1 MPLDFLSINAESKK
15 DCVIISPEFRVKH
28 SKDLMI
34 RGSCFYAIWDEENSI
49 WSTDAYRC
57 IEIIDQQIDELA
69 EKYKTP
75 DRKVVIKYLRNFSSK
90 SILEFNKY
98 INNMPDNYKT
108 LNNRVVFKNT
118 KVKKTDYISIRLPY
132 PLEDCNIDGY
142 EKLIST
148 LYSPVEREKI
158 EWAIGAILS
167 GESKNIQKFIVLYG
181 EGGTGKSTIINIVT
195 KLFEGY
201 CTVFDSKALAS
212 GSNQFALEAF
222 RDNPLVGIQHDGDLS
237 KIEDNTKLNSLVSHE
252 VMVIN
257 EKFKKTYAMD
267 TNCFLIMGSN
277 KPVKITDAKSGVI
290 RRLIDV
296 IPTGNK
302 LPQREYFD
310 IVHKIDFELP
320 GIAKHCMQVY
330 QNLGPEYY
338 SDYIPLSMM
347 LKTDMFYNF
356 VEDNYFVFNSQDYI
370 TLSQAYEIYKQY
382 CNESNIDTVVPKY
395 KFREAL
401 KDYFYNFKEVDR
413 IDGKQIRSIYSG
425 FKKNKF
431 EVESKKDSAYKGIEL
446 SEQESIFDKLF
457 SGCPAQYA
465 SGANETP
472 TTKWENVLTTLK
484 DIDTKKVHYVK
495 PPENLIVIDFDLK
508 DDKGEK
514 SLELNLEAAN
524 KWPKTYTE
532 TSKSGKGIHLHYFY
546 DGDINELAPVY
557 SEGIEVKVFK
567 GNASLRRKLYLCNS
581 DEIAHISSG
590 LPKKEN
596 QKVINFESLAN
607 EKALRTVIQGNL
619 EKKYHAN
626 TKPSIDYIFKVLE
639 DAYNSGMKYDV
650 TDMRNKILSF
660 ALGSTHQAEYC
671 VKRVNDMKF
680 CSDNPSDNVDAEG
693 PIVFYDVEVFPNLF
707 LVNWKLQGKDKSCVR
722 MINPTPQEID
732 SLLNK
737 NFRLVGFNCRRY
749 DNHIMYARLLGYSN
763 EELFTLSQ
771 KIVNGSRNAMFGEA
785 YNLSYADVYDFA
797 STKQSLKKWEIELG
811 IHHKELGFK
820 WDQPVPEDQWIKVAE
835 YCDNDV
841 IATEAVFDARH
852 EDYIARQILAELS
865 GLTVNDTTQMHT
877 AKIIFGDDP
886 KPQSKFV
893 YTDLSTIF
901 PGYEFKN
908 GKSYYKGVEVGEG
921 GRVYAEPGIYYNV
934 PVLDI
939 MSMHPHSLI
948 ALQLFG
954 PYTKNF
960 KELVDAR
967 IAIKHKDYD
976 KAKTMLGGILSKYLE
991 DDKQAKALA
1000 YALKIVINIV
1010 YGLTSATF
1018 DSKFKDPRNID
1029 NIVAK
1034 RGALFM
1040 VDLQEAVEKQ
1050 GYKVAHIKTDS
1061 IKIPE
1066 ADDKII
1072 QFVKDFGAK
1081 YGYTFELEDDYDRM
1095 CLVNDAVYIA
1105 RYKDGHEG
1113 CMWTA
1118 TGAQFAHPYVFKKL
1132 FSHEEIEFKDLCET
1146 KSVSTALYL
1155 DMNESLPEGEH
1166 NYQFVG
1172 KVGLF
1177 VPIKPGCGGGILC
1190 REANDKF
1197 NSATGAKGYRWLEAE
1212 TVKALG
1218 KEKDVDMRYFD
1229 ELADKAKQTINKFGD
1244 FDIFVDETPLP
1255 WE

>member
-1 MPLDFLSINAESKK
+1 MPLDFLSINVESKNNK
-15 DCVIISPEFRVKH
+15 VIISPEFIVKR

-34 RGSCFYAIWDEENSI
+34 KGGAFYAIWDEENSL
-49 WSTDAYRC
+49 WSTDLFRC
-57 IEIIDQQIDELA
+57 VEIIDNCIREEA
-69 EKYKTP
+69 EKFKTP
-75 DRKVVIKYLRNFSSK
+75 DRKLEVKYLMNFSSSSFLK
-90 SILEFNKY
+90 FDKY
-98 INNMPDNYKT
+98 IKTSPDVYKT
-108 LNNRVVFKNT
+108 LNSKIAFENT
-118 KVKKTDYISIRLPY
+118 KVKKSDYISIKLPY

-148 LYSPVEREKI
+148 LYSQEEREKI
-158 EWAIGAILS
+158 EWSIGAILS
-167 GESKNIQKFIVLYG
+167 GDSKKIQKFIVLYG
-181 EGGTGKSTIINIVT
+181 EGGTGKSTVINIVT

-201 CTVFDSKALAS
+201 YTVFEAKSLAS
-212 GSNQFALEAF
+212 SNNQFALEAF
-222 RDNPLVGIQHDGDLS
+222 RDNPLVGVQHDGDLS
-237 KIEDNTKLNSLVSHE
+237 RIEDNTKLNSLISHE
-252 VMVIN
+252 VMVLN
-257 EKFKKTYAMD
+257 EKYKRTYSMD
-267 TNCFLIMGSN
+267 TNCFLFLGTN
-277 KPVKITDAKSGVI
+277 KPVKITDAKSGLI

-296 IPTGNK
+296 SPTGNK
-302 LPQREYFD
+302 LPQKEYFD
-310 IVHKIDFELP
+310 LVHKIDFELP
-320 GIAKHCMQVY
+320 GIAKHCMDVY
-330 QNLGPEYY
+330 KELGPEYY
-338 SDYIPLSMM
+338 SNYVPLSMM
-347 LKTDMFYNF
+347 LKTDVFYNF

-382 CNESNIDTVVPKY
+382 CEESKIDTVLPRY

-401 KDYFYNFKEVDR
+401 KDYFWNFKEVER
-413 IDGKQIRSIYSG
+413 IDGKQVRSVYIG
-425 FKKNKF
+425 FKANKF
-431 EVESKKDSAYKGIEL
+431 ELEKPKEVKVKGIDL
-446 SEQESIFDKLF
+446 SAQESIFDKLF

-465 SGANETP
+465 GGANETP

-581 DEIAHISSG
+581 EEIAHISSG

-749 DNHIMYARLLGYSN
+749 DNHILYARLLGYSN
-763 EELFTLSQ
+763 EELFNLSQ

-1010 YGLTSATF
+1010 YGLTSAAF

-1061 IKIPE
+1061 IKIPG

-1072 QFVKDFGAK
+1072 QFVKDFGTK

-1212 TVKALG
+1212 TVKVLG